1 VGPPAPAVAF
11 GSWFLLAQVHLVTA
25 EPIIE
30 FKDVTKCFGEHVVY
44 EHMGLSVLPG
54 ETLTIIGASGGGKS
68 VCLKMMIGLLLPEAG
83 QVLFHGG
90 SVPELSEDGLR
101 QVRRKVAY
109 VFQGGALFDSMT
121 VGENIGY
128 ALREHTKWAPAR
140 IHQRAVECLEMVGL
154 EARVIDQMP
163 ASLSGGMR
171 KRVALARS
179 IAIEPEVIL
188 YDEPTTG
195 LDPKN
200 IKRIGDMIIKL
211 QRELGVTSVVVTHDM
226 PTAHKVSDRIAMLY
240 QKAFPFVGTSD
251 QMWHSTR
258 PEVRDFVHGRIRK
271 ARASESAAAL
281 ATSSRTE
288 PAGSGAGD
296 SAPAMLMGPTGSRTE
311 PAVRVAGPEGSEHHG
326 A

>member
-1 VGPPAPAVAF
+1 MP
-11 GSWFLLAQVHLVTA
+11 A

-30 FKDVTKCFGEHVVY
+30 IHDVTKRFGEHVVY
-44 EHMGLSVLPG
+44 EHMSLSVLPG
-54 ETLTIIGASGGGKS
+54 ETLTIIGGSGGGKS

-83 QVLFHGG
+83 RVLFHGR
-90 SVPELSEDGLR
+90 SVPDLDEDGLR

-121 VGENIGY
+121 VAENIGY
-128 ALREHTKWAPAR
+128 ALREHTDWAAAR
-140 IHQRAVECLEMVGL
+140 IHQRALECLEMVGL
-154 EARVIDQMP
+154 PVPVAEQMP

-226 PTAHKVSDRIAMLY
+226 PTAHKVSDRIAMLH
-240 QKAFPFVGTSD
+240 QRAFPFVGSAD
-251 QMWHSTR
+251 EMWHSTR

-271 ARASESAAAL
+271 GGSEAKVYAA
-281 ATSSRTE
+281 
-288 PAGSGAGD
+288 
-296 SAPAMLMGPTGSRTE
+296 
-311 PAVRVAGPEGSEHHG
+311 EGSDHRG

>member
-1 VGPPAPAVAF
+1 MGPPAPAVAAC
-11 GSWFLLAQVHLVTA
+11 GSWLPQRDPSSSVTT
-25 EPIIE
+25 EPIID
-30 FKDVTKCFGEHVVY
+30 FRGVTKRFGEHVVY
-44 EHMGLSVLPG
+44 DDMSLSVLPG
-54 ETLTIIGASGGGKS
+54 ETLTIIGGSGGGKS
-68 VCLKMMIGLLLPEAG
+68 VCLKMMIGLLLPDAG
-83 QVLFHGG
+83 QVLFHGD
-90 SVPELSEDGLR
+90 SVPDLSDEGLR

-121 VGENIGY
+121 VAENIGY
-128 ALREHTKWAPAR
+128 ALREHTKLDEAR
-140 IHQRAVECLEMVGL
+140 IRQRALECLDMVGL
-154 EARVIDQMP
+154 AAVVADQMP

-240 QKAFPFVGTSD
+240 QRAFPFVGTAD
-251 QMWHSTR
+251 EIWHSAA

-271 ARASESAAAL
+271 AGDSTAAPRLPAAA
-281 ATSSRTE
+281 
-288 PAGSGAGD
+288 
-296 SAPAMLMGPTGSRTE
+296 
-311 PAVRVAGPEGSEHHG
+311 EGSEHHG

>member
-1 VGPPAPAVAF
+1 VSAP
-11 GSWFLLAQVHLVTA
+11 

-30 FKDVTKCFGEHVVY
+30 FKDVTKRFGEHVVY
-44 EHMGLSVLPG
+44 EHMSLSVLPG
-54 ETLTIIGASGGGKS
+54 ETLTIIGGSGTGKS
-68 VCLKMMIGLLLPEAG
+68 VCLKLMIGLLLPDAG
-83 QVLFHGG
+83 QVLFHGR
-90 SVPELSEDGLR
+90 SVPDLDDEGLR

-128 ALREHTKWAPAR
+128 ALREHTKWDERR
-140 IHQRAVECLEMVGL
+140 IHERAIECLEMVGMPPPTA
-154 EARVIDQMP
+154 EQMP
-163 ASLSGGMR
+163 ASLSGGMK

-211 QRELGVTSVVVTHDM
+211 QQELGVTSVVVTHDM
-226 PTAHKVSDRIAMLY
+226 PTAHKVSNRIAMLY
-240 QKAFPFVGTSD
+240 QQAFPFVGTAD
-251 QMWHSTR
+251 EMWHSRR

-271 ARASESAAAL
+271 GKTRDAAGVSTQGPAMTAEESMTAARRAADS
-281 ATSSRTE
+281 TS
-288 PAGSGAGD
+288 AGD
-296 SAPAMLMGPTGSRTE
+296 SGLGER
-311 PAVRVAGPEGSEHHG
+311 SEHRG